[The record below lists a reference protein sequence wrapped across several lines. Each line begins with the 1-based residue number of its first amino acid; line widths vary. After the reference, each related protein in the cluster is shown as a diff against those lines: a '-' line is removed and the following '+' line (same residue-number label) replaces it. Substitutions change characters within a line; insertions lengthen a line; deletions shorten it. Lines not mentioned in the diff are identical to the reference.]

1 MRVIRDQDSKDET
14 WQTPYLTSNFTK
26 DKFQGI
32 ALHAMRQ
39 LLGAIFRG
47 VTVSFVDLEGLS
59 KFLNAVTHATRANLS
74 LFLTMVSHVWFIL
87 LIFMIICLTKFI
99 CIFRFLQNEVNSESL
114 KQRVKIW

>member
-32 ALHAMRQ
+32 APHAMRQ

-47 VTVSFVDLEGLS
+47 VTGSFVDLEGLS
-59 KFLNAVTHATRANLS
+59 KFLNAVVCNRG
-74 LFLTMVSHVWFIL
+74 
-87 LIFMIICLTKFI
+87 
-99 CIFRFLQNEVNSESL
+99 
-114 KQRVKIW
+114 